1 MDKKPVMAKRSS
13 YSAMGNGRYDYEPS
27 YAFSPVWQFGAGLH
41 CHDFYEIYIHLQGAK
56 YYCIDESVY
65 PIEPNQLMIVPPFT
79 MHGHI
84 GTHTPVNYERAF
96 LYVTPAFL
104 KNIGTNIMDLDGF
117 LRKCGSRRQYQ
128 YLLTSEDAQCC
139 TALLKEMKAGLD
151 DNSPMGRLANYS
163 KLLSFLQ
170 IVCNT
175 VQRSS
180 SEVMPVIVNEP
191 MQEVLSYV
199 NDHFMQPLKLETLAR
214 RFGISVS
221 YLAHEFG
228 KYTGRSVYDYI
239 LYRRV
244 LQAKEM
250 ISSGVN
256 LNETAYRCGFGDYS
270 SFLRCFKKMAGMT
283 PKAYRKMSMTLEEG
297 D

>member
-1 MDKKPVMAKRSS
+1 
-13 YSAMGNGRYDYEPS
+13 
-27 YAFSPVWQFGAGLH
+27 
-41 CHDFYEIYIHLQGAK
+41 
-56 YYCIDESVY
+56 
-65 PIEPNQLMIVPPFT
+65 MIVPPFT

-96 LYVTPAFL
+96 LYITPAFL
-104 KNIGTNIMDLDGF
+104 KNIGANIMDLDGF
-117 LRKCGSRRQYQ
+117 LRKCGCRRQYQ
-128 YLLTSEDAQCC
+128 YLLTSEDVQCC
-139 TALLKEMKAGLD
+139 SALLKEMKAGLD

-180 SEVMPVIVNEP
+180 SEALPVIVNEP

-199 NDHFMQPLKLETLAR
+199 NDHFMQPLKLETLAK

-283 PKAYRKMSMTLEEG
+283 PKAYRKLSMKLG
-297 D
+297 KDD

>member
-1 MDKKPVMAKRSS
+1 
-13 YSAMGNGRYDYEPS
+13 
-27 YAFSPVWQFGAGLH
+27 
-41 CHDFYEIYIHLQGAK
+41 
-56 YYCIDESVY
+56 
-65 PIEPNQLMIVPPFT
+65 
-79 MHGHI
+79 
-84 GTHTPVNYERAF
+84 
-96 LYVTPAFL
+96 
-104 KNIGTNIMDLDGF
+104 MDLDGF

-128 YLLTSEDAQCC
+128 HLLTSEDAQCC

-221 YLAHEFG
+221 YLAHKFG

-239 LYRRV
+239 PYRRV

-283 PKAYRKMSMTLEEG
+283 PKAYRKLSMTLEEG